1 MWAKENFLTWISNV
15 STDKSWKEKTRK
27 DWQTLLVLNDRGKEL
42 IKNRDDA
49 KALQTS
55 YHLAKDWI
63 AGRNTLEALYEAI
76 ASHGT
81 AAERQFS
88 AVSLSSGVSSF
99 NVWSIGRDMDS
110 HDDTTN
116 LPSPEYAK
124 NDIFLPEEY
133 IVHPS
138 DPLPETQAST
148 WPQPLEQPAADSL
161 SSLQDRSFSE
171 VSSYP
176 IGKQESVEWPLS
188 HSQEV
193 ERLIHEQLVDLAL
206 DGIEKHLS
214 SQHKKSLGLTG
225 EREYVRAVRKDKIF
239 PVATVRAEWNLA
251 EKLGQWDVLTSSK
264 IQLLQKS
271 VGQVQTGDISD
282 VQSMIDAYKNQQLEV
297 SLGKKIALQRNVA
310 TLLIQAETAAF
321 GTKNLSS
328 LLAFNSEG
336 KIPSPDWTEKI
347 ARQSEDITPE
357 MKGLMDFM
365 EKQPL
370 TVDLDDAITAYLSKQ
385 SQDGLPSTQ
394 SHTWSEH
401 SEPTSWFTDKKKH
414 LTDLIQKSLKQ
425 KPTGKLDLP
434 TKIAFI
440 ASREPLASIK
450 SIWERIKNL
459 NFDEAKV
466 ALSPNEASNLQRY
479 VGQKQT
485 GELDPVTWRIIKG
498 YLSEPE
504 RTASLRKLDY
514 QATLQERYEK
524 LGPTSDWLSHF
535 ELLTKKYYED
545 KTPYKLGGKDGYG
558 RDCSGLVCEVSWI
571 DDIFNTN
578 VAKLDTD
585 TRWPRIG
592 IKDTQAGNWMI
603 SKWEGDNKG
612 DNHIE
617 FIVEPPHQIDNQ
629 RWIMITYWSAKFTP
643 AFTSRDGDKLQTPA
657 AMSAVNTEYIKK
669 EWDETPVKWKN
680 KWRKPP
686 KEVKVKIEHTT
697 YGYGPGYRYRQFE
710 QRDGHMVEID
720 ENNHPIENKWIYFR
734 PGKPLS

>member
-1 MWAKENFLTWISNV
+1 M
-15 STDKSWKEKTRK
+15 
-27 DWQTLLVLNDRGKEL
+27 
-42 IKNRDDA
+42 
-49 KALQTS
+49 
-55 YHLAKDWI
+55 
-63 AGRNTLEALYEAI
+63 
-76 ASHGT
+76 
-81 AAERQFS
+81 
-88 AVSLSSGVSSF
+88 
-99 NVWSIGRDMDS
+99 
-110 HDDTTN
+110 
-116 LPSPEYAK
+116 
-124 NDIFLPEEY
+124 
-133 IVHPS
+133 
-138 DPLPETQAST
+138 
-148 WPQPLEQPAADSL
+148 
-161 SSLQDRSFSE
+161 
-171 VSSYP
+171 
-176 IGKQESVEWPLS
+176 EWPLS

-206 DGIEKHLS
+206 DGIEKNLS

-271 VGQVQTGDISD
+271 VGQVQTGNISD

-357 MKGLMDFM
+357 MEAKDLYWGLMDFM
-365 EKQPL
+365 KKQPL
-370 TVDLDDAITAYLSKQ
+370 TVDLDDAITEYLSEQ
-385 SQDGLPSTQ
+385 SQDGLPSAQ
-394 SHTWSEH
+394 SHTWSER
-401 SEPTSWFTDKKKH
+401 SEPTSWFIDKKKQ
-414 LTDLIQKSLKQ
+414 LTALIQQSLKQ
-425 KPTGKLDLP
+425 EPTGELDLP

-450 SIWERIKNL
+450 SIWERIQGL
-459 NFDEAKV
+459 EDFDQAKA
-466 ALSPNEASNLQRY
+466 ALSPNEASDLQRY
-479 VGQKQT
+479 AGQKKT

-498 YLSEPE
+498 YLDDSK
-504 RTASLRKLDY
+504 RATSLKKLTY
-514 QATLQERYEK
+514 QATLQEKYGK
-524 LGPTSDWLSHF
+524 PGPTSPWLSNF
-535 ELLTKKYYED
+535 QRLTSDYD
-545 KTPYKLGGKDGYG
+545 KTPYKRSGSDRDGI
-558 RDCSGLVCEVSWI
+558 DCSGLVCAVSHI
-571 DDIFNTN
+571 NRTT
-578 VAKLDTD
+578 VAGLDKD
-585 TRWPRIG
+585 TQWKRIG
-592 IKDTQAGNWMI
+592 IEKTQAGNWMI
-603 SKWEGDNKG
+603 SKWQGEHEG

-617 FIVEPPHQIDNQ
+617 FIVEPPRQIDDK
-629 RWIMITYWSAKFTP
+629 RWIMITYWSAKFIP
-643 AFTSRDGDKLQTPA
+643 AFTTRDGDKLQTPA